1 MIKVPLF
8 FIVISIIYILMF
20 KQSVNIVEFSQ
31 LYNILIEVND
41 LFKFNIYNYQKSE
54 DFIQEIEINNIKC
67 IDSVIIINQKKKNL
81 ILVNK
86 IDKNNILLIDEL
98 PIKIE
103 KLIEKINI
111 HLIKQKY
118 NFQSNINIKDYVLNI
133 NSRIISNK
141 KKQLKLTEREIDIIL
156 FLNENE
162 KSQSVANLQSKVW
175 GYSLDLETHTVET
188 HIYRLRKRII
198 DNFNDNNFII
208 SDKTG
213 YKI

>member
-1 MIKVPLF
+1 MIKVSLF
-8 FIVISIIYILMF
+8 FIAISIIYILMF

-31 LYNILIEVND
+31 LYIILDEVND

-54 DFIQEIEINNIKC
+54 DFIHQIEINNIKC
-67 IDSVIIINQKKKNL
+67 IDSTIIINKKNL

-86 IDKNNILLIDEL
+86 IDKNNILLIDEF